1 MVKFR
6 GGPPAMTPVKNNK
19 KLAEISFINNII
31 INMTTKKEVLIKK
44 YIDYQNQMKQ
54 IIDCN
59 ILPSLDD
66 FDILDILLYFNLYFN
81 IGQPD
86 YEKVIRDIIEMN
98 KLNIDQNDLNKV
110 MPITL
115 DLIEWLIKFQK
126 IN

>member
-1 MVKFR
+1 
-6 GGPPAMTPVKNNK
+6 
-19 KLAEISFINNII
+19 
-31 INMTTKKEVLIKK
+31 MTTKKEILIKK

-86 YEKVIRDIIEMN
+86 HKKVIQDIIELN
-98 KLNIDQNDLNKV
+98 KLDIDENDLNKV